1 MGPIME
7 ELVRW
12 FNEETDYEAGEQA
25 IGRRASMAG
34 GKLEALT

>member
-1 MGPIME
+1 MGPIMKE
-7 ELVRW
+7 WVRW

-34 GKLEALT
+34 GS